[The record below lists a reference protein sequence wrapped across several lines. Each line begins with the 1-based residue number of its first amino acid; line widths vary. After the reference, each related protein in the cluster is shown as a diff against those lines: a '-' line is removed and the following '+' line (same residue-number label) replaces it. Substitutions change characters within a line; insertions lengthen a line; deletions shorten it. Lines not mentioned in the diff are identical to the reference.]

1 MTELLTDPNSWIL
14 LALVGLSAGFIDA
27 IVGGGGMLT
36 VPALLSLGLPPH
48 LALGTN
54 KLAGTF
60 ASGTATYIYFKKR
73 LFDPSFWRRSFYST
87 VIGAVSGT
95 VIINFINTQ
104 WLDKLLPIIIF
115 IVAIYTLFNKM
126 NDSKDNSLP
135 TDSGSFRSKQIIQ
148 GWLLG
153 FYDGA
158 FGPGTGAFWV
168 ISNLRLY
175 KVNILIA
182 SGLAKSMNFT
192 SNLTALLTF
201 IYFDQVNWQIG
212 LVMGVCMMIGATVGA
227 RSAIKFGAG
236 FIRPIFIIVVLIL
249 SVKLGINAWL

>member
-1 MTELLTDPNSWIL
+1 MIEILSDPNSWL
-14 LALVGLSAGFIDA
+14 LIALVGLSAGFIDA

-60 ASGTATYIYFKKR
+60 ASGTATYVYFKKR
-73 LFDPSFWRRSFYST
+73 LFDPLFWRRSFYST

-115 IVAIYTLFNKM
+115 IVAIYTLFSKM
-126 NDSKDNSLP
+126 DNNKDNTLP
-135 TDSGSFRSKQIIQ
+135 LDSTQFKAMQTLQ

-168 ISNLRLY
+168 MSNLRLY

-192 SNLTALLTF
+192 SNLTALITF
-201 IYFDQVNWQIG
+201 IYFDQVNWNVG
-212 LVMGVCMMIGATVGA
+212 LAMGVCMMIGANIGA

-236 FIRPIFIIVVLIL
+236 FIRPLFIIVVLIM
-249 SVKLGINAWL
+249 SAKLGINAWL

>member
-1 MTELLTDPNSWIL
+1 MTEILSDPSSWAL
-14 LALVGLSAGFIDA
+14 LAIVGLSAGFIDA

-36 VPALLSLGLPPH
+36 VPTLLSLGLPPH

-54 KLAGTF
+54 KLSSTF

-73 LFDPSFWRRSFYST
+73 LFDPYFWRLIFYST
-87 VIGAVSGT
+87 VLGAVSGT
-95 VIINFINTQ
+95 IIINFIDTK
-104 WLDKLLPIIIF
+104 WLEKALPLIIF
-115 IVAIYTLFNKM
+115 LVAIYTLFNKM

-135 TDSGSFRSKQIIQ
+135 TDSRQFKIKQILQ
-148 GWLLG
+148 GWIIG

-175 KVNILIA
+175 KVNVLIA

-192 SNLTALLTF
+192 SNFTALLTF
-201 IYFDQVNWQIG
+201 IYFEQVNWQIG
-212 LVMGVCMMIGATVGA
+212 LVLGSCLMIGAYIGA
-227 RSAIKFGAG
+227 HSAIKFGAG
-236 FIRPIFIIVVLIL
+236 FIRPIFIIVVLIM
-249 SVKLGINAWL
+249 SVKLGISAWF